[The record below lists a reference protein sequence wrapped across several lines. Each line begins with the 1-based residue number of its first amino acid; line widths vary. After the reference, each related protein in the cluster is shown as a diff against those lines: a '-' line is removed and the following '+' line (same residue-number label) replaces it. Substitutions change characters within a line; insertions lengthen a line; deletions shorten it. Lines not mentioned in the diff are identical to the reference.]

1 MYALRNLVAHANALG
16 EGQDGHLTMGQ
27 MNGKSAAFRL
37 KRSVLYGEAPIIL
50 LGPRSALDLQSLV
63 LKKKTKN
70 KKRLLFF
77 GAKRPLKKNGFVSG
91 TLDVLTAFRLST
103 NDLDARLVGICM

>member
-63 LKKKTKN
+63 LKKKN
-70 KKRLLFF
+70 KKQKTPSVFRCETSF
-77 GAKRPLKKNGFVSG
+77 KKTDS
-91 TLDVLTAFRLST
+91 
-103 NDLDARLVGICM
+103 LVGRSTF